1 VGLWKRLYVT
11 YSPWTYSRQDKYNS
25 LIMKS
30 DYKNIKSA
38 FGERLRSLRLSK
50 DLSQEKLAELA
61 DLDRTYISSVEL
73 GKRNISIVNICR
85 LASALQIEIKV
96 LFDDL

>member
-1 VGLWKRLYVT
+1 VE
-11 YSPWTYSRQDKYNS
+11 NNCE
-25 LIMKS
+25 
-30 DYKNIKSA
+30 NIKTV
-38 FGERLRSLRLSK
+38 FGLRLRSLRTSK

-61 DLDRTYISSVEL
+61 ELDRTYISSVEL

-85 LASALQIEIKV
+85 LASALQIKIQV

>member
-1 VGLWKRLYVT
+1 
-11 YSPWTYSRQDKYNS
+11 
-25 LIMKS
+25 MKP
-30 DYKNIKSA
+30 DCKNIKSA
-38 FGERLRSLRLSK
+38 FGEKLRSLRLSK
-50 DLSQEKLAELA
+50 NLSQEKVAELA

-85 LASALQIEIKV
+85 LAAALQVEITT